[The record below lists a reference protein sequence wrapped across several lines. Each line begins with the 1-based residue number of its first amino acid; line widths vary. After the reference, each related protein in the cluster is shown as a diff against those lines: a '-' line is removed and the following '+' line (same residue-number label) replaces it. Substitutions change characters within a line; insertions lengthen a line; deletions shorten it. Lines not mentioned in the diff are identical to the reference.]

1 MQGITESSIECAFK
15 IFVGGLLYVTLNEML
30 IYIFISDEI
39 NLLITEIRRLENAL
53 QSTELPMQIAR
64 DCLGNRQRRIDTDL
78 VQDNAEKQ
86 LLKVSK
92 ISNII
97 ISFDISFY
105 AFILTFD
112 PQGNLTFKGAKII
125 IQINLITGT

>member
-1 MQGITESSIECAFK
+1 MSFFES
-15 IFVGGLLYVTLNEML
+15 LT
-30 IYIFISDEI
+30 YIFISDEI

-92 ISNII
+92 ICNII
-97 ISFDISFY
+97 ILNDISFY

-112 PQGNLTFKGAKII
+112 SQGNLTFKGAKII
-125 IQINLITGT
+125 IQVNLITGT

>member
-1 MQGITESSIECAFK
+1 MVYETFRKKVEFEPLFSRLKCLDLEILNQLLNSVQHCG
-15 IFVGGLLYVTLNEML
+15 FVPMKKNVVFLDVN
-30 IYIFISDEI
+30 FADEI

-86 LLKVSK
+86 LLKVR
-92 ISNII
+92 
-97 ISFDISFY
+97 
-105 AFILTFD
+105 
-112 PQGNLTFKGAKII
+112 
-125 IQINLITGT
+125 

>member
-1 MQGITESSIECAFK
+1 
-15 IFVGGLLYVTLNEML
+15 
-30 IYIFISDEI
+30 
-39 NLLITEIRRLENAL
+39 
-53 QSTELPMQIAR
+53 MQIAR

-92 ISNII
+92 ISNVI
-97 ISFDISFY
+97 ISNDISFF

-112 PQGNLTFKGAKII
+112 SQGNLKLLKDPW
-125 IQINLITGT
+125 L

>member
-1 MQGITESSIECAFK
+1 MSFFES
-15 IFVGGLLYVTLNEML
+15 LT
-30 IYIFISDEI
+30 YIFISDEI

-92 ISNII
+92 ICNII
-97 ISFDISFY
+97 FNDISFY
-105 AFILTFD
+105 AFILTFNC
-112 PQGNLTFKGAKII
+112 QGNLNFIR
-125 IQINLITGT
+125 